1 MGESQAHRGQRGAVQ
16 KKKKKVD
23 DRSGLL
29 VSYLALTLKGHP
41 SLIDPSPLRD
51 KRTVSPKAINV
62 NERWMGRTT
71 GE

>member
-1 MGESQAHRGQRGAVQ
+1 MRVRRTEDNGELCK

-23 DRSGLL
+23 DRSGPL

-41 SLIDPSPLRD
+41 SLIDPSPRRD
-51 KRTVSPKAINV
+51 KRTLSPEAINV
-62 NERWMGRTT
+62 SERWMGRTT